1 MNLHQP
7 LHHSNWRNHVKT
19 LQEAVGTILEENL
32 KDEAKNMKISMQ
44 ITGQIKNPR
53 EDNFREITLFFL

>member
-1 MNLHQP
+1 M
-7 LHHSNWRNHVKT
+7 KT

-53 EDNFREITLFFL
+53 EDNFGEITLFFL